1 MINNGY
7 ASDIN
12 LIKIPC
18 VEKLLAIHIKFIN
31 FEYDFIH
38 RTLIFTFESQK
49 IAQRC
54 IEGKKEESKLKK
66 FQFRLEPL
74 IDENNY

>member
-38 RTLIFTFESQK
+38 RTLTIKYTISFIYK
-49 IAQRC
+49 I
-54 IEGKKEESKLKK
+54 
-66 FQFRLEPL
+66 
-74 IDENNY
+74 